1 MAQDSGDPTTDGSGA
16 LDPTL
21 VGAALRDARV
31 AAGWSM
37 GELARRSGVSQPY
50 ISQVEHGKF
59 SPSLTTLY
67 RLAGALGV
75 PTSSLVPPMESETEE
90 GVHRHGRGTAVT
102 MGDAPDSPIGHMLGR
117 GGASHLE
124 AFVYELDPG
133 SVENG
138 AEFAHGG
145 EEFQYVLSGRLEITL
160 DGGAADRTGR
170 RRQPA
175 LRRTP
180 SPCLARA
187 GPRAG
192 TGVAGGV
199 VPADLSVRRPQ
210 RRRSGA
216 VGP

>member
-1 MAQDSGDPTTDGSGA
+1 MAQDSGDTEDSGDPTTDGSGA

-75 PTSSLVPPMESETEE
+75 PTSSLVPPMESDTEE

-102 MGDAPDSPIGHMLGR
+102 MGDAPDSPIGHMLSR

-133 SVENG
+133 SVEHG

-160 DGGAADRTGR
+160 DGGPPIELGEGDSLHFDAR
-170 RRQPA
+170 RAHAWHVPGPER
-175 LRRTP
+175 
-180 SPCLARA
+180 AR
-187 GPRAG
+187 
-192 TGVAGGV
+192 VLLV
-199 VPADLSVRRPQ
+199 VSYPQ
-210 RRRSGA
+210 T
-216 VGP
+216 